1 MTSVTEQRILRE
13 IEDEERRAKT
23 PSPSLPIGGSPISG
37 ILKGGRLWKP
47 QTFEANGAKCLETA
61 QVGFQNFFQFF
72 PFITLITT
80 A

>member
-13 IEDEERRAKT
+13 MEDEERKTKT

-47 QTFEANGAKCLETA
+47 QTLDASSAKSLEMA
-61 QVGFQNFFQFF
+61 QVSYTKFFVVLV
-72 PFITLITT
+72 T
-80 A
+80 